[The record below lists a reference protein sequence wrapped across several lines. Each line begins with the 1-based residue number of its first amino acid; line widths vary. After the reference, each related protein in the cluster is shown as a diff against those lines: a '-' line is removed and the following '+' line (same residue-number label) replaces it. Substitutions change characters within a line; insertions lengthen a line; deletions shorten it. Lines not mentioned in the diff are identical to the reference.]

1 MPPNPIVVNPII
13 EKIEEGIQ
21 DQEVQEETE
30 AEKAEIQEE
39 DQDQGR
45 EIIEERIEEV
55 PHIPP

>member
-1 MPPNPIVVNPII
+1 MPPNPIVVNPT
-13 EKIEEGIQ
+13 IEEGIQ

-39 DQDQGR
+39 DQDPGR